1 MTRRGLSVKYYFGY
15 LYSQT
20 TCLKLLAVATYFM
33 LTPTYTVCND
43 LFFTQIQIQVTF
55 KTMKSRKIRNFYEFK
70 KPIVKVR
77 KSSRFSKSFKILKIR
92 ILNLLFNERWAASL
106 TLTSQLS
113 NALVPTIRTV
123 WLSLGFVYSYL
134 YVMSCMWQLQNKRKY
149 DDDDDDDDDMT
160 FTPPNN
166 PLSRHCARVRW
177 DNWCRRYGNV
187 TICNFLIV
195 RWDMTRSIVAVC
207 TQ

>member
-1 MTRRGLSVKYYFGY
+1 MICSLRRYKYKLHSKQWKVEKSGIF
-15 LYSQT
+15 T
-20 TCLKLLAVATYFM
+20 NLKKF
-33 LTPTYTVCND
+33 
-43 LFFTQIQIQVTF
+43 
-55 KTMKSRKIRNFYEFK
+55 
-70 KPIVKVR
+70 IVKVR
-77 KSSRFSKSFKILKIR
+77 KSLRFSKSFKILKIR

-123 WLSLGFVYSYL
+123 CWLSLGFVYSYL
-134 YVMSCMWQLQNKRKY
+134 YAMSCMWQLQNKRKY